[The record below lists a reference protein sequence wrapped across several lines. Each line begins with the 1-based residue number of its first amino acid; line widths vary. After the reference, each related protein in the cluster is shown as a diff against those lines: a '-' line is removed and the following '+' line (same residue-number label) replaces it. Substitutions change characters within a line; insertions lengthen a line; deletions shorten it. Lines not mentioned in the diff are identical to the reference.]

1 MRFKIFSVLAAAAL
15 LSACASGSEDKG
27 TTSGAGAAA
36 TATNPAISGAAPVP
50 TIAPGSQEDLVA
62 NVGDRVF
69 FGYDKYTLTDK
80 SRSILDSQ
88 LAWLNANPSA
98 KIIVAGHC
106 DERGTREYNLAL
118 GERRASAVKDY
129 LVQLGLNPS
138 RVRTISWGKER
149 PVAVGSM
156 ESSWTQNRRS
166 VTEVD
171 TL

>member
-15 LSACASGSEDKG
+15 LSACASGSEDKV
-27 TTSGAGAAA
+27 TTSGSGAGAA
-36 TATNPAISGAAPVP
+36 TKPAVSVVAPAP
-50 TIAPGSQEDLVA
+50 TITPGSQEDLVA

-80 SRSILDSQ
+80 SRTILDKQ
-88 LAWLNANPSA
+88 LAWLNANPST

-106 DERGTREYNLAL
+106 DERGTREYNLGL
-118 GERRASAVKDY
+118 GERRANAVKDY

-149 PVAVGSM
+149 PVAVGSL
-156 ESSWTQNRRS
+156 ETSWTQNRRS

>member
-27 TTSGAGAAA
+27 TTSGAGAA
-36 TATNPAISGAAPVP
+36 TTTTKPAVSAAAPASTV
-50 TIAPGSQEDLVA
+50 TPGSQEDLVA

-80 SRSILDSQ
+80 NRTILDKQ
-88 LAWLNANPSA
+88 LAWLNANQSA
-98 KIIVAGHC
+98 KIIVSGHC

-156 ESSWTQNRRS
+156 ESSYTQNRRA

>member
-1 MRFKIFSVLAAAAL
+1 MRFKIFSVLATAAL
-15 LSACASGSEDKG
+15 LSACASGSEDNG
-27 TTSGAGAAA
+27 TTSG
-36 TATNPAISGAAPVP
+36 SGAATSNAAVSA
-50 TIAPGSQEDLVA
+50 TAASSITPGSQEDLVA

-69 FGYDKYTLTDK
+69 FGYDKYTLNDK
-80 SRSILDSQ
+80 SRIILDMQ

-98 KIIVAGHC
+98 KVIVAGHC

-118 GERRASAVKDY
+118 GERRANAVKDY

-156 ESSWTQNRRS
+156 DSSYTQNRRS

>member
-1 MRFKIFSVLAAAAL
+1 MRFKIFSVLATAAL

-27 TTSGAGAAA
+27 TTSGTGAAI
-36 TATNPAISGAAPVP
+36 TKPAVSASAPTS
-50 TIAPGSQEDLVA
+50 TITPGSQEDLVA

-69 FGYDKYTLTDK
+69 FGYDKYTLNDK
-80 SRSILDSQ
+80 NRTILDKQ
-88 LAWLNANPSA
+88 LAWLNANQSA

-156 ESSWTQNRRS
+156 ESSYTQNRRS

>member
-1 MRFKIFSVLAAAAL
+1 MRFKILSVLAAVAL
-15 LSACASGSEDKG
+15 LSACASGSEDNG
-27 TTSGAGAAA
+27 TSSSAGATI
-36 TATNPAISGAAPVP
+36 TAKPAVSVAPTSTVK
-50 TIAPGSQEDLVA
+50 PGSQEDLVA

-80 SRSILDSQ
+80 SRAILDKQ
-88 LAWLNANPSA
+88 LAWLNTNPSA

-138 RVRTISWGKER
+138 RIRTISWGKER

-156 ESSWTQNRRS
+156 ESSYTQNRRS

>member
-27 TTSGAGAAA
+27 TTTGTGAAA
-36 TATNPAISGAAPVP
+36 TTPAVSGAAPVP

-118 GERRASAVKDY
+118 GERRANAVKDY
-129 LVQLGLNPS
+129 LVLLGLNPS

-156 ESSWTQNRRS
+156 DSSYNQNRRS

>member
-15 LSACASGSEDKG
+15 LSACASGSEDQG
-27 TTSGAGAAA
+27 TTSGAGAATTKSA
-36 TATNPAISGAAPVP
+36 VSAAVPAS
-50 TIAPGSQEDLVA
+50 TIMPGSQEDLVA

-80 SRSILDSQ
+80 SRTILDMQ

-98 KIIVAGHC
+98 KIIIAGHC

-118 GERRASAVKDY
+118 GERRANAVKDY

-138 RVRTISWGKER
+138 RARTISWGKER

-156 ESSWTQNRRS
+156 ESSYTQNRRS

>member
-1 MRFKIFSVLAAAAL
+1 MRFKIFSVLATAAL

-27 TTSGAGAAA
+27 TTSGSGA
-36 TATNPAISGAAPVP
+36 TATKSKVSTAAPAS
-50 TIAPGSQEDLVA
+50 TITSGSQEDLVA

-80 SRSILDSQ
+80 SRAILDKQ
-88 LAWLNANPSA
+88 LAWLNSNPSA
-98 KIIVAGHC
+98 KIIIAGHC

>member
-1 MRFKIFSVLAAAAL
+1 MRFKIFSVLATAAL
-15 LSACASGSEDKG
+15 LSACASGSEDNG
-27 TTSGAGAAA
+27 TASGSGKAAA
-36 TATNPAISGAAPVP
+36 KPAVSAAAASSI
-50 TIAPGSQEDLVA
+50 TPGSQEDLVA

-80 SRSILDSQ
+80 SRTVLDMQ

-149 PVAVGSM
+149 PVAVGSI
-156 ESSWTQNRRS
+156 ETSWNQNRRS

>member
-15 LSACASGSEDKG
+15 LSACASGSEDNG
-27 TTSGAGAAA
+27 TTSGAGAA
-36 TATNPAISGAAPVP
+36 TAKPAVSAAAPASTV
-50 TIAPGSQEDLVA
+50 TPGSQEDLVA

-69 FGYDKYTLTDK
+69 FGYDKYTLTDE
-80 SRSILDSQ
+80 SRAILDKQ
-88 LAWLNANPSA
+88 LAWLNANMSA

-138 RVRTISWGKER
+138 RARTISWGKER

-156 ESSWTQNRRS
+156 ESSYTQNRRS

>member
-1 MRFKIFSVLAAAAL
+1 MRFKIYSVLAAVAL
-15 LSACASGSEDKG
+15 LSACASSSEDKG
-27 TTSGAGAAA
+27 MTSGAGAAA
-36 TATNPAISGAAPVP
+36 TKPDVSAAAAAATI
-50 TIAPGSQEDLVA
+50 TPGSQEDLVA

-69 FGYDKYTLTDK
+69 FGYDKYTLTEK
-80 SRSILDSQ
+80 SRTVLEKQ
-88 LAWLNANPSA
+88 LAWLNSNPSA

-118 GERRASAVKDY
+118 GERRASTVKDY

-149 PVAVGSM
+149 PVAVGSIA
-156 ESSWTQNRRS
+156 SSWTQNRRS

>member
-1 MRFKIFSVLAAAAL
+1 MRFNIFSVLAAAAL

-27 TTSGAGAAA
+27 TTSGAGTTATKPAVSAAA
-36 TATNPAISGAAPVP
+36 SAATI
-50 TIAPGSQEDLVA
+50 TPGSQEDLVA

-69 FGYDKYTLTDK
+69 FGYDKYTLNDK
-80 SRSILDSQ
+80 SRTILDKQ
-88 LAWLNANPSA
+88 VAWLNANPSA
-98 KIIVAGHC
+98 KIIVSGHC

-118 GERRASAVKDY
+118 GERRANAVKDY

-149 PVAVGSM
+149 PVAVGSI
-156 ESSWTQNRRS
+156 ETSWNQNRRS

>member
-1 MRFKIFSVLAAAAL
+1 MRFKIFSVLATAAL

-27 TTSGAGAAA
+27 TTSGAGAGAVA
-36 TATNPAISGAAPVP
+36 TKSAVSAAAPAS
-50 TIAPGSQEDLVA
+50 TIIPGSQEDLVA

-80 SRSILDSQ
+80 SRTILDKQ
-88 LAWLNANPSA
+88 LAWLNANPSS

-118 GERRASAVKDY
+118 GERRANAAKDY

-156 ESSWTQNRRS
+156 ESSYTQNRRS

>member
-1 MRFKIFSVLAAAAL
+1 MRFKIFSVLATAAL

-27 TTSGAGAAA
+27 TTSGSGDAVAK
-36 TATNPAISGAAPVP
+36 PAISAAAASSI
-50 TIAPGSQEDLVA
+50 TPGSQEDLVA

-80 SRSILDSQ
+80 SRAILDMQ

-156 ESSWTQNRRS
+156 DSSYTQNRRS

>member
-15 LSACASGSEDKG
+15 LSACASGSEDQG
-27 TTSGAGAAA
+27 TTSGAGAATTKSTVSA
-36 TATNPAISGAAPVP
+36 AVPAS
-50 TIAPGSQEDLVA
+50 TIMPGSQEDLVA

-80 SRSILDSQ
+80 SRTILDMQ

-98 KIIVAGHC
+98 KIIIAGHC

-118 GERRASAVKDY
+118 GERRANAVKDY

-138 RVRTISWGKER
+138 RARTISWGKER

-156 ESSWTQNRRS
+156 ESSYTQNRRS

>member
-1 MRFKIFSVLAAAAL
+1 MRFKIFSVLATAAL
-15 LSACASGSEDKG
+15 LSACASGSEDQG
-27 TTSGAGAAA
+27 TTSGTGSSAVATKPAVSAAVA
-36 TATNPAISGAAPVP
+36 KIT
-50 TIAPGSQEDLVA
+50 PGSQEDLVA

-80 SRSILDSQ
+80 NRTILDKQ
-88 LAWLNANPSA
+88 LAWLNSNSSA
-98 KIIVAGHC
+98 KIIISGHC

-118 GERRASAVKDY
+118 GERRANAVKDY

-138 RVRTISWGKER
+138 RVRTISWGKGR

-156 ESSWTQNRRS
+156 DSSYTQNRRS

>member
-1 MRFKIFSVLAAAAL
+1 
-15 LSACASGSEDKG
+15 
-27 TTSGAGAAA
+27 
-36 TATNPAISGAAPVP
+36 
-50 TIAPGSQEDLVA
+50 
-62 NVGDRVF
+62 
-69 FGYDKYTLTDK
+69 
-80 SRSILDSQ
+80 
-88 LAWLNANPSA
+88 
-98 KIIVAGHC
+98 
-106 DERGTREYNLAL
+106 LAL

>member
-1 MRFKIFSVLAAAAL
+1 MRSKIVSVLAAAAL

-27 TTSGAGAAA
+27 TTSGGGASAAKSAVTATAAA
-36 TATNPAISGAAPVP
+36 SPIT
-50 TIAPGSQEDLVA
+50 PGSQEDLVA

-80 SRSILDSQ
+80 SRAILDMQ
-88 LAWLNANPSA
+88 LAWLNSNPSA
-98 KIIVAGHC
+98 KVIISGHC

-149 PVAVGSM
+149 PVALGSM
-156 ESSWTQNRRS
+156 DSSYTQNRRS